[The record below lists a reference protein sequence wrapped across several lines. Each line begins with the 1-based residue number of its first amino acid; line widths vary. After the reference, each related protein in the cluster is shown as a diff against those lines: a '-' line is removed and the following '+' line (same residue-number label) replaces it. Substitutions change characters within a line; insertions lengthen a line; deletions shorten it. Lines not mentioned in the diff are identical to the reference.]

1 MKKQFTFFTFQVKYF
16 IAFLLL
22 FLIEF
27 FIAKYFTDTIVR
39 PFIGDVLVVI
49 LIYCFLNTFINFD
62 RKKIAFGVMI
72 FACVIEVLQAFHF
85 VNLLGLGQNSIASI
99 VLGST
104 FDWKDIM
111 AYVIG
116 FVICLKL

>member
-1 MKKQFTFFTFQVKYF
+1 MKKRLSIFTFRVKYF
-16 IAFLLL
+16 VAFLFL
-22 FLIEF
+22 FFIEF
-27 FIAKYFTDTIVR
+27 FISKYFTDTFIR

-49 LIYCFLNTFINFD
+49 LIYCFLNAFINFD
-62 RKKIAFGVMI
+62 RKKIAFGVLI

-85 VNLLGLGQNSIASI
+85 VELLGLSNNHIASI

-104 FDWKDIM
+104 FDWKDIL